1 MLYIIM
7 WKVENVSNE
16 LDGLTREISGQR
28 VKVVTWLLLYVYN
41 KMQEKGKLKK

>member
-7 WKVENVSNE
+7 WKAENVSNE

-28 VKVVTWLLLYVYN
+28 VKVVNLAFLNMSVI
-41 KMQEKGKLKK
+41 KCKRGAS